1 MIVGQPLPKYL
12 PLCSKNYCL
21 NIIDNTLTL
30 LLLAK
35 LQPMK
40 KTGTYLILALFAAFT
55 VTISSCGPTIYKA
68 QNFGTALQKHKTVA
82 IIPAEV
88 TMKLRPNQQRKT
100 SESELRE
107 LEKTTGYEI
116 QDKMHGWFLRRSA
129 KYQYTVSFQDINK
142 TNAKL
147 KDAGIEYKDL
157 RDMDR
162 SKLANILGVDAIM
175 QDRLNTEKPMSEG
188 AAVAVGLLVGYWGN
202 TNNVQTTIN
211 IHDGNSGDL
220 LWKYD
225 YSASGSVGSSTT
237 KLVDALMKNATKKF
251 PYSYN

>member
-1 MIVGQPLPKYL
+1 
-12 PLCSKNYCL
+12 
-21 NIIDNTLTL
+21 
-30 LLLAK
+30 
-35 LQPMK
+35 MK
-40 KTGTYLILALFAAFT
+40 KTGTYLILVLFTAFT

-107 LEKTTGYEI
+107 MEKTTGYEI

-147 KDAGIEYKDL
+147 KEAGIDYKDL

-225 YSASGSVGSSTT
+225 YSASGSIGSSTT

>member
-1 MIVGQPLPKYL
+1 MK
-12 PLCSKNYCL
+12 KNR
-21 NIIDNTLTL
+21 NFIAFS
-30 LLLAK
+30 LLA
-35 LQPMK
+35 
-40 KTGTYLILALFAAFT
+40 IAAFT
-55 VTISSCGPTIYKA
+55 ISACGPHIYKA
-68 QNFGTALQKHKTVA
+68 QNFNAALQKHKTVA

-88 TMKLRPNQQRKT
+88 TMKLRPNQTKKM

-107 LEKTTGYEI
+107 MEKSTGYEI
-116 QDKMHGWFLRRSA
+116 QDKMQSWFLRRSE
-129 KYQYTVSFQDINK
+129 KFSYSVKFQDINK

-147 KDAGIEYKDL
+147 KEAGIDYKDL
-157 RDMDR
+157 RDTDR
-162 SKLANILGVDAIM
+162 SKLAQILGVDAIM

-188 AAVAVGLLVGYWGN
+188 AALAVGILVGYWGN

-211 IHDGNSGDL
+211 IHDGASGDI